1 MVEKMK
7 ELKILFLID
16 EKIFNIYTSIKERM
30 YDDKAFDE
38 DIEHLKILLKL
49 EKDELNKLEL
59 DYDYLHSLKLK
70 ILNEKADRQF
80 DDWYIETT
88 FLMNQLIFNQNK
100 NIKGKNLF
108 IYDKFIKR
116 EFITL
121 RIYQNLNL
129 LQTKCLNYPFED
141 LIDTILNEDY
151 ISKDNVSVYLD
162 DVEKISGIYS
172 NDETLSDDL
181 DYDEYVK
188 QALNVDHVLA
198 LDPAI
203 RDRLALEQKADYFL
217 KCYEVFMKDK
227 NKKNLLKNFYIDN
240 MINMV
245 YIIPLLEQR
254 LIETNLN
261 ILNIDDYISS
271 NIYKNKNNI
280 KFLNII
286 RIREFITYC
295 DKYLETLIYYDDYNI
310 KNYYLNKHN
319 NVITE
324 FANIN
329 IIISSIEASFIDEIR
344 AYLLYDINEFQE
356 KNTNE
361 DNNELFE
368 MLMKSIGEQ
377 ESKVKTITL
386 K

>member
-1 MVEKMK
+1 MVEKIE
-7 ELKILFLID
+7 ELKILFLIGD
-16 EKIFNIYTSIKERM
+16 RIFNVYTSIKEKM
-30 YDDKAFDE
+30 YNDENFDE
-38 DIEHLKILLKL
+38 DIEQIKILLKL
-49 EKDELNKLEL
+49 EEDELNKLEL

-70 ILNEKADRQF
+70 ILDAKPDREF
-80 DDWYIETT
+80 DNWYIESS
-88 FLMNQLIFNQNK
+88 FLINELISNQNK
-100 NIKGKNLF
+100 NIEGKNLF
-108 IYDKFIKR
+108 IYDKFNKR

-141 LIDTILNEDY
+141 LIDTILNEDFF
-151 ISKDNVSVYLD
+151 SKDDEIVYVD

-172 NDETLSDDL
+172 NDETLEEGL
-181 DYDEYVK
+181 DYDKYVEK
-188 QALNVDHVLA
+188 AMKVDHVLA
-198 LDPAI
+198 LNPAV
-203 RDRLALEQKADYFL
+203 RDRLALEQKADYFIN
-217 KCYEVFMKDK
+217 CYLIFMKDK
-227 NKKNLLKNFYIDN
+227 EKNNKLKNFYIDN

-254 LIETNLN
+254 LIRTNLS
-261 ILNIDDYISS
+261 IINIDDYIST

-286 RIREFITYC
+286 KVREFITYC
-295 DKYLETLIYYDDYNI
+295 DKYLESLMYYDDYNI
-310 KNYYLNKHN
+310 RNFCFHKNN

-329 IIISSIEASFIDEIR
+329 IIISSIKACFIDEIR

-356 KNTNE
+356 RNTNE
-361 DNNELFE
+361 DNNKLFSL
-368 MLMKSIGEQ
+368 LMKSIGEQ
-377 ESKVKTITL
+377 ESKVKTFTL